1 MTCPGTWPI
10 DRLYEWQVTHGELA
24 CTRVKGH
31 IGLCEASDP
40 DTGRT
45 FQFPGLMTGRKR

>member
-1 MTCPGTWPI
+1 MNCPGTWPI
-10 DRLYEWQVTHGELA
+10 DYLGERGVTQGELA

-31 IGLCEASDP
+31 IGLCEARDP